1 MRILII
7 KLRNGQEIAIQ
18 GFNMIPTYGGLIFGE
33 PEEIINDEILRTT
46 TYPSEWGE
54 RKAVYK
60 QKNIYKSKTE
70 LKPFIYSTWLTSK
83 PVNDFKNKYEGSGI
97 VMVWYGNEP
106 SNKSIEEIIKIELE
120 NFDWNKHAEN
130 FNL

>member
-1 MRILII
+1 MRILTI
-7 KLRNGQEIAIQ
+7 KLINGKEITVE
-18 GFNMIPTYGGLIFGE
+18 GFNMKPTYIGLIFGE
-33 PEEIINDEILRTT
+33 PEEIINDEILKKT

-60 QKNIYKSKTE
+60 QKNIKKSKTE

-83 PVNDFKNKYEGSGI
+83 PVNDFKNQYEGSGI
-97 VMVWYGNEP
+97 VMVWFGDEP
-106 SNKSIEEIIKIELE
+106 LNKSIEEIITFELE
-120 NFDWNKHAEN
+120 KFDWDKHAEN